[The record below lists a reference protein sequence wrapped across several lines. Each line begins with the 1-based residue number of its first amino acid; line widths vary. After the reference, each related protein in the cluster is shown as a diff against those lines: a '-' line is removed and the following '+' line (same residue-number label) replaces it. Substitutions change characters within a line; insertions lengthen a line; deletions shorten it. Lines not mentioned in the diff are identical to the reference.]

1 MKAIIVDDELIA
13 VNALKRRVN
22 WNKYNIDEVFTAGSM
37 NKAIEILKVEDIEL
51 MLCDIEMP
59 AGSGLELF
67 EWVRTYSTDT
77 ECIFITCHAE
87 YEYMRKAM
95 KLGSMD
101 YLLKPIDYEELDKI
115 LISAVKRIKEIKE
128 TTEEEKVIIKKI
140 VDSKN
145 KKLVENPIDNA
156 KRYIRENISENISI
170 KDISEN
176 VFLNPQYFM
185 RIFKKE
191 TDMSVLEYI
200 TKERIDL
207 AKKLLATTDFP
218 INNVAICVGY
228 DNFSYFSKIFKRNT
242 KMTPAEY
249 RKSLMS

>member
-13 VNALKRRVN
+13 VNAVKRRVD
-22 WNKYNIDEVFTAGSM
+22 WNKYSIDKVFTAGSM
-37 NKAIEILKVEDIEL
+37 NKAIEILKVEEIDL

-67 EWVRTYSTDT
+67 EWVRTYSPHT

-87 YEYMRKAM
+87 YDYMRKAM

-101 YLLKPIDYEELDKI
+101 YLLKPLDYEELDKI
-115 LISAVKRIKEIKE
+115 LTKAVLRINEKNEV
-128 TTEEEKVIIKKI
+128 TEEEKKIVKKI

-156 KRYIRENISENISI
+156 KRFIRENISENISI
-170 KDISEN
+170 KDISEH

-185 RIFKKE
+185 RMFKKE
-191 TDMSVLEYI
+191 TGMSILEYI

-249 RKSLMS
+249 RKSLL